1 LRHLRYCRQLSGIWR
16 QELNARCKP
25 GITPVV
31 SQNVHGCKS
40 RLTRPQ
46 PGFFGYSRASCKDA
60 QKLACRLHRHPPQV
74 TPCWPVRGAEADT
87 RKGGDIKSCH
97 KLGKEKLTVSKR
109 TIHNHFRRLTQLYEQ
124 KKHQPNWKM
133 LLDDYRRRWVT

>member
-1 LRHLRYCRQLSGIWR
+1 VWKLEDNAASTAFELRHLRHCRQLSGKWR

-46 PGFFGYSRASCKDA
+46 PRVCGYSRASCKDV
-60 QKLACRLHRHPPQV
+60 QKPAYRLHRHPPQV
-74 TPCWPVRGAEADT
+74 TPCWPARGAEADT
-87 RKGGDIKSCH
+87 RKGGGRY
-97 KLGKEKLTVSKR
+97 KLQRQRRPETTPNPMHRFFLLTA
-109 TIHNHFRRLTQLYEQ
+109 TC
-124 KKHQPNWKM
+124 
-133 LLDDYRRRWVT
+133 